1 MTSPDLPSPPDD
13 PVPDWVLQRGRE
25 LLDPHREVLEPLLR
39 AAADALDPEERK
51 IT

>member
-13 PVPDWVLQRGRE
+13 DPVPDWVLQQTRE

-39 AAADALDPEERK
+39 AAADALDAE
-51 IT
+51 